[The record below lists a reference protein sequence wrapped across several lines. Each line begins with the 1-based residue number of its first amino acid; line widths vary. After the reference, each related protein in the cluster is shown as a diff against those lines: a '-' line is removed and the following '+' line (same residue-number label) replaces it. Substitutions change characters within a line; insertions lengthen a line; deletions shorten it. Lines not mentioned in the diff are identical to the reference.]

1 MTKLHNKDYSLNAAE
16 KIKNEKV
23 DLLNIGFIIKRF
35 RVQRGIT
42 RQTLAI
48 KSSIS
53 IRYLAELESG
63 RGNPTITILKNIAN
77 NFDEIN

>member
-1 MTKLHNKDYSLNAAE
+1 MTKIHNKDFSLNTAV
-16 KIKNEKV
+16 KIKNEKI

-53 IRYLAELESG
+53 IRYLCRTRKWE
-63 RGNPTITILKNIAN
+63 R
-77 NFDEIN
+77 